1 MVKIGPTPIAIMTTF
16 YIAPP
21 NSGSPLACTR
31 IFPFMLSKQGAI
43 KGDGLEAITVSKVY
57 LSLVT
62 IPCSVQMTV
71 QYRIETDEQG
81 AYVIESDYISR
92 AERISAG
99 RSRRANTARN
109 SHAGWKPQPDRRDP
123 IEILEESNEGR
134 VPYLIPIRYGRM
146 LAGPF
151 PFLRGSAALMAE
163 DLASTATSGIRV
175 QACGDCHLLNFG
187 LFASPERN
195 LFFGINDFDETLN
208 APFEWDVKRL
218 AVSFMVASQANG
230 YTSKEASSVV
240 AFMARSYREYMA
252 DLATMRALDVW
263 YTRLT
268 GDMLLEKAPTK
279 EARRYRE
286 VMLAKAR
293 KRVAEYVFPKL
304 TATVNGRRRFVD
316 QPPLIHHENWGQEQF
331 ENLLNLFDQYRQ
343 SLLHDRRVILDRY
356 RMVDIAFKVVGIG
369 SVGTRC
375 YVVLL
380 LAEDGDPLILQVK
393 EARHSVL
400 EPFAGAGPYE
410 QQGRRVVEGQRL
422 TQAASDIF
430 LGWFTNKDG
439 IDYYVRQLRDMK
451 YAYDPTGVSPVRL
464 ANYAQFCGW
473 NLARAHAKSGDAAE
487 IAGYLGKSDSFDQ
500 AIVSF
505 AREYAAQNRRDYEM
519 FSEAVREKRIAAT
532 TGL

>member
-1 MVKIGPTPIAIMTTF
+1 
-16 YIAPP
+16 
-21 NSGSPLACTR
+21 
-31 IFPFMLSKQGAI
+31 
-43 KGDGLEAITVSKVY
+43 
-57 LSLVT
+57 
-62 IPCSVQMTV
+62 MTV
-71 QYRIETDEQG
+71 EYWIETDNQG
-81 AYVIESDYISR
+81 TPVIESDYVSSE
-92 AERISAG
+92 ERMSAG
-99 RSRRANTARN
+99 QGRRKEVPRG
-109 SHAGWKPQPDRRDP
+109 SHAGWSPPPERRDP
-123 IEILEESNEGR
+123 VEVLEETNQGR
-134 VPYLIPIRYGRM
+134 VPELIPIRYGRM

-163 DLASTATSGIRV
+163 DLASTPTSGIRV

-218 AVSFMVASQANG
+218 AVSFMVAGQANG
-230 YTSKEASSVV
+230 YTRKESSGVV
-240 AFMARSYREYMA
+240 ASMARSYREYMA
-252 DLATMRALDVW
+252 HLATMRALDVW

-268 GDMLLEKAPTK
+268 GDLLVEKAPTK
-279 EARRYRE
+279 EERRHHE
-286 VMLAKAR
+286 AVIAKAR
-293 KRVAEYVFPKL
+293 KQVAEYVFPKL
-304 TATVNGRRRFVD
+304 TAEVNGRRRFVE
-316 QPPLIHHENWGQEQF
+316 QPPLIHHENWSREQF
-331 ENLLNLFDQYRQ
+331 ENILRLFDQYRE
-343 SLLHDRRVILDRY
+343 SLLDDRKVILDRY

-430 LGWFTNKDG
+430 LGWFTNQDG

-487 IAGYLGKSDSFDQ
+487 IAGYLGKSDAFDR

-505 AREYAAQNRRDYEM
+505 AGDYAEQNRRDYKR
-519 FSEAVREKRIAAT
+519 FRTAVQEGRIAAT
-532 TGL
+532 AGV

>member
-1 MVKIGPTPIAIMTTF
+1 
-16 YIAPP
+16 
-21 NSGSPLACTR
+21 
-31 IFPFMLSKQGAI
+31 
-43 KGDGLEAITVSKVY
+43 
-57 LSLVT
+57 
-62 IPCSVQMTV
+62 MTV
-71 QYRIETDEQG
+71 EYRIETDNQG
-81 AYVIESDYISR
+81 ALVIASDYISR
-92 AERISAG
+92 AERMSAG
-99 RSRRANTARN
+99 QDRRKEVPRG
-109 SHAGWKPQPDRRDP
+109 SHAGWSPPPERRDP
-123 IEILEESNEGR
+123 VEILEETNQGR
-134 VPYLIPIRYGRM
+134 VPDLIPIRYGRM

-163 DLASTATSGIRV
+163 DLASTPTSGIRV

-218 AVSFMVASQANG
+218 AVSFMVAGQANG
-230 YTSKEASSVV
+230 YTSKVSSGVV
-240 AFMARSYREYMA
+240 ASMVRSYREYMA
-252 DLATMRALDVW
+252 HLATMRAIDVW

-268 GDMLLEKAPTK
+268 GDLLLEKSPTEK
-279 EARRYRE
+279 ERRYQE

-304 TATVNGRRRFVD
+304 TAEVNGRRRFVD
-316 QPPLIHHENWGQEQF
+316 QPPLIHHKDWSREQF
-331 ENLLNLFDQYRQ
+331 ENLIHFFDQYRE
-343 SLLHDRRVILDRY
+343 SLLADRRVILDRY
-356 RMVDIAFKVVGIG
+356 RMVDIAFKVIGIG

-400 EPFAGAGPYE
+400 EPFAGAGLYE

-430 LGWFTNKDG
+430 LGWFTSHDG
-439 IDYYVRQLRDMK
+439 TDYYVRQLRDMK
-451 YAYDPTGVSPVRL
+451 YAYDPAGVSPVRL
-464 ANYAQFCGW
+464 ANYARFCGW

-487 IAGYLGKSDSFDQ
+487 ITGYVGKTDAFDR
-500 AIVSF
+500 AIISF
-505 AREYAAQNRRDYEM
+505 ADEYAEQNRRDYEV
-519 FSEAVREKRIAAT
+519 FRKDVKKGRIAAT
-532 TGL
+532 PGF

>member
-1 MVKIGPTPIAIMTTF
+1 
-16 YIAPP
+16 
-21 NSGSPLACTR
+21 
-31 IFPFMLSKQGAI
+31 
-43 KGDGLEAITVSKVY
+43 
-57 LSLVT
+57 
-62 IPCSVQMTV
+62 MTV
-71 QYRIETDEQG
+71 EYWIETDNQG
-81 AYVIESDYISR
+81 TTVIESDYVSSE
-92 AERISAG
+92 ERMSAG
-99 RSRRANTARN
+99 QDRRKEVARD
-109 SHAGWKPQPDRRDP
+109 SHAGWSPPPERRDP
-123 IEILEESNEGR
+123 IEVLEETNQGR
-134 VPYLIPIRYGRM
+134 VPELIPVRYGRM

-163 DLASTATSGIRV
+163 DLASTPTSGIRV

-187 LFASPERN
+187 LFATPERN

-218 AVSFMVASQANG
+218 AVSFMVVGQAND
-230 YTSKEASSVV
+230 YTRKESSGVV
-240 AFMARSYREYMA
+240 ASLARSYREYMA
-252 DLATMRALDVW
+252 HLATMRALDVW

-268 GDMLLEKAPTK
+268 GDLLVEKASTK
-279 EARRYRE
+279 EERRHRE
-286 VMLAKAR
+286 AIIAKAR
-293 KRVAEYVFPKL
+293 KQVAEYVFPKV
-304 TATVNGRRRFVD
+304 TAEVNGRRRFVE
-316 QPPLIHHENWGQEQF
+316 QPPLIHHENWSREQF
-331 ENLLNLFDQYRQ
+331 ENILRLFDQYRE
-343 SLLHDRRVILDRY
+343 SLLDDRKVILDRY

-375 YVVLL
+375 FVVLL

-430 LGWFTNKDG
+430 LGWFTNQDG

-451 YAYDPTGVSPVRL
+451 YAYNPAGVSPVRL

-487 IAGYLGKSDSFDQ
+487 ITGYLGKSDAFDR

-505 AREYAAQNRRDYEM
+505 AGNYAEQNRRDYKR
-519 FSEAVREKRIAAT
+519 FKTAVQEGRIAAT
-532 TGL
+532 AGV